1 MVVTL
6 ASKSQLREFGID
18 PVDAIPWGTHLC
30 QFYETKQD
38 LIDILVPY
46 FAEGL
51 RSNEFCMWVVSPPLE
66 VAEAEAALRKSVPDL
81 DLYFHKWQIEIVSYS
96 DWYLLGGKF
105 DPDRVL
111 QGWVEKEKNALERG
125 FVGMRLTGNAFWVE
139 RNIWKKFIEC
149 EEAIN
154 SVIGKHRMIAV
165 CTYYL
170 KNCSANDFLD
180 VVSNHIGT
188 LIRQENKWLLVE
200 EVTARRQAEEALRN
214 AKERLQSILNS
225 MDDGIT
231 LVGLDGTVLDC
242 NEASLKMLG
251 LTREEFIGKN
261 AYDVVVAEDRQRAIE
276 GSLKVLEAG
285 RILTEVGVLRKDN
298 STFSAEISVTSIY
311 DKNGKPVVFLG
322 VTRDITKRKKMEEEL
337 RENEELYRTLFD
349 NSNDGFIL
357 VEPVHD
363 DEDKACDF
371 RFLKVNK
378 AYEHQ
383 TGTKADLVLGK
394 RALEITPDIDQDW
407 IAMFDEVAKT
417 GKSMHY
423 ELYNKLVQKW
433 LDAYFFPYAKG
444 LVGILFRDLTER
456 KTLEGKLQDK
466 ERLAAIGATAGMVG
480 HDIRNPL
487 QAIIGDVYLIK
498 DDLAA
503 MPECNPKESMVE
515 SLSSVEKNVGY
526 INKIVAD
533 LQDFARTL
541 NPEYSDVVLSDLID
555 DLAQT
560 VSIPENINMSINV
573 ESSFKFK
580 SDPTFIQRAIT
591 NLANNAIQAMPK
603 GGNLII
609 RAYAA
614 NGKVSIVVEDTGT
627 GIPEEVKPK
636 LFTPMVTTKSKG
648 QGLGLA
654 VVKRLVE
661 ALNGT
666 ITFES
671 QAGKGTTFTIDLPC

>member
-1 MVVTL
+1 MA
-6 ASKSQLREFGID
+6 ASDSRIREFGID
-18 PVDAIPWGTHLC
+18 FADAIPWGTHLC
-30 QFYETKQD
+30 QFFETKQD

-46 FAEGL
+46 FVEGL
-51 RSNEFCMWVVSPPLE
+51 RSNEFCMWVTSPPLE
-66 VAEAEAALRKSVPDL
+66 VVEAKEALNKAVPDL
-81 DLYFHKWQIEIVSYS
+81 DEYFNKGQLEIISHN

-111 QGWVEKEKNALERG
+111 RGWVEKERNALERG
-125 FVGMRLTGNAFWVE
+125 FVGMRLTGNSFWVE

-154 SVIGKHRMIAV
+154 SIIGKHRMIAV

-188 LIRQENKWLLVE
+188 LIRQGNKWMLVE
-200 EVTARRQAEEALRN
+200 EVTARRQAEEALRD

-225 MDDGIT
+225 MDDGVT

-242 NEASLKMLG
+242 NEASIKMLG

-261 AYDVVVAEDRQRAIE
+261 VYDIVVPEDRQRAIE
-276 GSLKVLEAG
+276 GSFKVLEAG
-285 RILTEVGVLRKDN
+285 RTLTEVGVLRKGN
-298 STFSAEISVTSIY
+298 AAFSAEISVTAIC
-311 DKNGKPVVFLG
+311 DKNGKPIVFLG

-357 VEPVHD
+357 VEPLYD
-363 DEDKACDF
+363 GEDKASDF
-371 RFLKVNK
+371 RFLKVNR
-378 AYEHQ
+378 AFEQQ

-394 RALEITPDIDQDW
+394 RALEITPDIDRDW
-407 IAMFDEVAKT
+407 VVMFDEVAKT

-423 ELYNKLVQKW
+423 ENYNKLVQKW
-433 LDAYFFPYAKG
+433 HDAYFFPYAKG
-444 LVGILFRDLTER
+444 LVGILFRDITDR
-456 KTLEGKLQDK
+456 KTLETKLQDK

-487 QAIIGDVYLIK
+487 QAIVGDVYLIK
-498 DDLAA
+498 DDLAT
-503 MPECNPKESMVE
+503 MPDCNPKESMAE

-533 LQDFARTL
+533 LQDYARTL
-541 NPEYSDVVLSDLID
+541 NPEYSDVVLPDLIG
-555 DLAQT
+555 DLAKT
-560 VSIPENINMSINV
+560 INMPENIKLSINV
-573 ESSFKFK
+573 ESLRFKT
-580 SDPTFIQRAIT
+580 DPTFIQRAIT

-609 RAYAA
+609 SAYAA